1 MTRSTELDTWL
12 TTWSDH
18 IRDWEEETG
27 KVFLGDSRLEV
38 TSRGR
43 FERWLDRHNHKM
55 ELLRTISSF
64 SAALFSGIV
73 LVFLVF

>member
-1 MTRSTELDTWL
+1 MTRSTQLDTWL
-12 TTWSDH
+12 TSWSDQ

-27 KVFLGDSRLEV
+27 KFFLGDNRLEV